1 MKIGYAR
8 VSTAEQNLDL
18 QRDALKA
25 AGCEKVI
32 TDKASGATAA
42 RPGLEKV
49 KELLGITPIKYGL
62 FLYGGILIRNNNV
75 LFYLIIINYRPECT
89 AIYTRVYILVRN
101 DIRKYLKSLF
111 CNEIQLFLQT
121 KIR

>member
-32 TDKASGATAA
+32 TDTARRLRGIVDDNGPDAVALYVSGQMS
-42 RPGLEKV
+42 LEAQ
-49 KELLGITPIKYGL
+49 
-62 FLYGGILIRNNNV
+62 
-75 LFYLIIINYRPECT
+75 YLSNKL
-89 AIYTRVYILVRN
+89 AVR
-101 DIRKYLKSLF
+101 R
-111 CNEIQLFLQT
+111 
-121 KIR
+121 

>member
-1 MKIGYAR
+1 MLL
-8 VSTAEQNLDL
+8 V
-18 QRDALKA
+18 LKFPELLT
-25 AGCEKVI
+25 C
-32 TDKASGATAA
+32 
-42 RPGLEKV
+42 PWEKV

-89 AIYTRVYILVRN
+89 AMYTRVYILVRN

-121 KIR
+121 KQDLCR